1 MSVVWM
7 TDDTH
12 MSSVVSVL
20 LAVAGFVPLALAL
33 NRPTTRLQPLY
44 AEAAGDDARRASG
57 ARGADRPAAAV
68 TRVRPRTALQVAACL
83 FNANVPW
90 GTAQFAV
97 ERVNAGEV
105 DLAVLVEWLENFGET
120 ATVFALVAG
129 MGTDDL
135 RAVLTGRA
143 HLDLDSLRLLAQRKG
158 EI

>member
-1 MSVVWM
+1 MSVVWT

-12 MSSVVSVL
+12 MSSAVSV

-44 AEAAGDDARRASG
+44 VEAPGDAPRPPHGSRSAHAG
-57 ARGADRPAAAV
+57 AAAV

-97 ERVNAGEV
+97 ERVTAGEV
-105 DLAVLVEWLENFGET
+105 ELAVLVEWLESFGET

-129 MGTDDL
+129 MDTDDL
-135 RAVLTGRA
+135 RAILSGRE
-143 HLDLDSLRLLAQRKG
+143 HLDIDSLRLLAQRKG